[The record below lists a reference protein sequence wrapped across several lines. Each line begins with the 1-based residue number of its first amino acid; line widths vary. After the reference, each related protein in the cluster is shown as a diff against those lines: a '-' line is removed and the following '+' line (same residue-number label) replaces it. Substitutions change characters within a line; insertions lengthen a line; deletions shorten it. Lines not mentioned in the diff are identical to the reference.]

1 MSELQSKEVPLEE
14 LQEQGVPMVIV
25 GTDVVNLYPSLDIDR
40 VVEDVEQAMLDTKI
54 RWTEIDYLEAARY
67 VALNWSED
75 ECRRSGLGRILPR
88 RRKSGGR
95 RPGLRGAGPQG
106 GVRGDQ
112 EQWIFPH
119 VRLRPAERRLLVAT
133 VVRLATQAMFQ
144 HHYYG
149 FAGTKYQQMG
159 GGPIGLRGTCFI
171 ARLVPQVWD
180 RRWMQ
185 RVEGAG
191 LKIDLYS
198 RYMDDGMLFLHP
210 VKRGWRWTG
219 EGLVYSKRWEQE
231 DEGRSLLEV
240 SDSME
245 GISSY
250 LSFTFESGAD
260 YQDGWLPRH
269 QLGG

>member
-1 MSELQSKEVPLEE
+1 MACVECRGIEPYEDEDMGPELCACVEMDGITDEGRVLITMGAMMTMRRGDWEVERDTRGVSKLQSKEVPLEE

-133 VVRLATQAMFQ
+133 VVRLLWF
-144 HHYYG
+144 
-149 FAGTKYQQMG
+149 
-159 GGPIGLRGTCFI
+159 C
-171 ARLVPQVWD
+171 WD
-180 RRWMQ
+180 
-185 RVEGAG
+185 
-191 LKIDLYS
+191 
-198 RYMDDGMLFLHP
+198 
-210 VKRGWRWTG
+210 
-219 EGLVYSKRWEQE
+219 
-231 DEGRSLLEV
+231 
-240 SDSME
+240 
-245 GISSY
+245 
-250 LSFTFESGAD
+250 
-260 YQDGWLPRH
+260 
-269 QLGG
+269 